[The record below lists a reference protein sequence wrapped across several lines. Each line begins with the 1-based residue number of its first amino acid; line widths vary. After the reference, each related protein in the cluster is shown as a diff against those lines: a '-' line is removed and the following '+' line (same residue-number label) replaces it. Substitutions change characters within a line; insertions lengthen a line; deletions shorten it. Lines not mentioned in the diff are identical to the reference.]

1 MSQMMIA
8 QPWSKA
14 LLELVVSTGELA
26 QTRAQLDAL
35 AGQVEGSADLRNV
48 FSNPTITVAERKR
61 VIEDLA
67 SGAGWSTTVKN
78 FLLLMADRRRLPSV
92 RAIAESFGAMADAHE
107 GIVRAQVSV
116 ASELT
121 ATQKAS
127 LLEALGR
134 LTGKRVE
141 VQTQLEPS
149 LVGGMRVKVDGKVY
163 DTTVRA
169 QLDGLRQSI
178 LKELQ

>member
-1 MSQMMIA
+1 MSQTMIA

-35 AGQVEGSADLRNV
+35 AAQVAQSPDLRNV
-48 FSNPTITVAERKR
+48 FSNPTITISERKS
-61 VIEDLA
+61 VIEALA
-67 SGAGWSTTVKN
+67 TGSGWSRTVKN
-78 FLLLMADRRRLPSV
+78 FMLLMADRRRLPSV
-92 RAIAESFGAMADAHE
+92 AAIAETFSALADAHE

-121 ATQKAS
+121 EVQKAS
-127 LLEALGR
+127 LLQALSK

-141 VQTQLEPS
+141 VQTQLEPA